1 MLFAAEALVFAG
13 VFLVCVARFF
23 AGAGDFAADFADFG
37 PAALLLAAG
46 FLLAAPALLVL
57 GADLAAGAADFVF
70 FLTVMGKP
78 VTFCSLRV
86 AG

>member
-1 MLFAAEALVFAG
+1 LLFAAGALA
-13 VFLVCVARFF
+13 F
-23 AGAGDFAADFADFG
+23 AGAFFRWRCDLLCGSRDFAAAFG
-37 PAALLLAAG
+37 LAGLLLAAG
-46 FLLAAPALLVL
+46 FLLAASAFLVL
-57 GADLAAGAADFVF
+57 GAGLAAGAAVFIF